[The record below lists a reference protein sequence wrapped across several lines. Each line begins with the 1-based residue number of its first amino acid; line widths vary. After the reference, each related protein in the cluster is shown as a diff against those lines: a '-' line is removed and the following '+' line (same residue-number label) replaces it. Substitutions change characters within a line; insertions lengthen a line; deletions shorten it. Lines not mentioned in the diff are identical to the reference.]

1 MSRNVESAPVTEARR
16 QGVLVMK
23 DLLGREGGVLTT
35 GEVAE
40 LCGITP
46 RAVSKRRK
54 HGSLLAVRL
63 GRREYLYPAWQ
74 FDRRRILEG
83 LDDVMAALRVDD
95 PWMRLNFFLT
105 GDARLGGRTP
115 LFVLRKGDVDRV
127 TAAAAMFGEHGAP

>member
-1 MSRNVESAPVTEARR
+1 
-16 QGVLVMK
+16 MK

-46 RAVSKRRK
+46 RAISKRRK

-63 GRREYLYPAWQ
+63 GRREYVYPAWQ
-74 FDRRRILEG
+74 FDRRRTLEG
-83 LDDVMAALRVDD
+83 LEDVLAALRVED

-105 GDARLGGRTP
+105 GDARLDGGTP
-115 LFVLRKGDVDRV
+115 LFVLRKGEVDRV